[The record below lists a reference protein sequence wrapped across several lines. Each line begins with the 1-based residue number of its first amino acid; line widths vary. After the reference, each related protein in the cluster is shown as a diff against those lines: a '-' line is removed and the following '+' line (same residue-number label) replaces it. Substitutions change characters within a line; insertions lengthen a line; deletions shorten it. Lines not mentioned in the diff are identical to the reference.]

1 MDTLQSRK
9 ASESLLLR
17 ISEQGKDYKLTS
29 NLTLGEFASKD
40 GYDIVL
46 VHPALLIG
54 FQMVRD
60 KIGVPL
66 RVMSGYRSEKRNR
79 EVGGSPSSMHLYG
92 MAIDVCPIVPQTQ
105 LDEALG
111 DVERIALEIG
121 MGGVRWYEK
130 NNFVHMDVGT
140 RRTW

>member
-1 MDTLQSRK
+1 MATLQSRK
-9 ASESLLLR
+9 ANNSLVLR
-17 ISEQGKDYKLTS
+17 ISQLGKDFQLS
-29 NLTLGEFASKD
+29 ENLTLGEFASQD

-54 FQMVRD
+54 FQEVRD

-79 EVGGSPSSMHLYG
+79 EIGGSPSSMHTLG
-92 MAIDVCPIVPQTQ
+92 MAIDVCPIVPQAQ
-105 LDEALG
+105 LDETLGEIERLALQ
-111 DVERIALEIG
+111 IG

-130 NNFVHMDVGT
+130 NNFVHMDVGH
-140 RRTW
+140 RRTR